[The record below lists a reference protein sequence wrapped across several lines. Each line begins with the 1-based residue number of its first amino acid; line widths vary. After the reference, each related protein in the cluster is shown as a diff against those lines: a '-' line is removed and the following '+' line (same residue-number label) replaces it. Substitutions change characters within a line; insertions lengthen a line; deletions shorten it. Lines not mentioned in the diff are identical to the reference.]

1 MKPNAKKLQDH
12 QRKKERKAAEKELK
26 ERQERV
32 RKAREAQEKAAR
44 EAQED
49 MDAGMDG
56 GPGMGGMPGMGGL
69 GGLFNDPEM
78 MAGKSGNQSALVF
91 ETNCHLLQPLLIQK
105 LLLHLRISP
114 LTRLIL

>member
-32 RKAREAQEKAAR
+32 KRAREAQERAAK

-49 MDAGMDG
+49 AGMDE

-78 MAGKSGNQSALVF
+78 MAGVHIYNIFIFKTYLCIFQLS
-91 ETNCHLLQPLLIQK
+91 LIQK
-105 LLLHLRISP
+105 LLLHLKIFP
-114 LTRLIL
+114 QTQPTL